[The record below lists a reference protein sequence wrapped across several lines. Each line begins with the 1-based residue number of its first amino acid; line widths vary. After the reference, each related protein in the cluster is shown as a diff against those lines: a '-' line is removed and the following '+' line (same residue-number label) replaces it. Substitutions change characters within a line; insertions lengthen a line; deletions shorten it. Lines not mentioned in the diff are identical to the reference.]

1 MNEFIMITIMF
12 IAGLLSSMS
21 IWVDKIQDIHITLN
35 DCYMSILMIGWT
47 YLLIGIYEKN
57 VKMSFISFLLVVIMF
72 VFIRLQLFIN
82 TWQYISGMITHHS
95 MGVFM
100 SRKILEK
107 NPNEKIQ
114 QIAKNIISS
123 QEKEK
128 ELLNRSY

>member
-21 IWVDKIQDIHITLN
+21 IWVDKIQDINITLN

>member
-1 MNEFIMITIMF
+1 MITIMF

-57 VKMSFISFLLVVIMF
+57 VKMSFISFLLLVIMF

-82 TWQYISGMITHHS
+82 TSQYVRGMVTHHS

-107 NPNEKIQ
+107 NSNETIQ

>member
-21 IWVDKIQDIHITLN
+21 IWVDKIQDINITLN

-82 TWQYISGMITHHS
+82 TSQYVRGMVTHHS

-107 NPNEKIQ
+107 NSNETIQ